1 MSRYK
6 VDIQALPAQTFNA
19 PLGSNT
25 LVIELQWMARL
36 EVFRVS
42 IRTASGTLLTAGR
55 FLLPDVNLLAGLYPP
70 PKVNYGSLTLEG
82 KQPTPDNLGI
92 DNTLVWSDE
101 R

>member
-1 MSRYK
+1 MSRYR
-6 VDIQALPAQTFNA
+6 VEVQALPAQAFSA

-25 LVIELQWMARL
+25 LTLELQWMARL
-36 EVFRVS
+36 EVFRVNIS
-42 IRTASGTLLTAGR
+42 TAAGSNLTSGR
-55 FLLPDVNLLAGLYPP
+55 FLLPGVNLLAGLYPP
-70 PKVNYGSLTLEG
+70 PKVDYGSLTLEG